1 MKEYYDNDFS
11 SPDTLKRIQEKEK
24 SPETRE
30 KLSAIKDKM
39 KGKKTETFDYRLLI
53 AGFIGLLLIGTR
65 YYSLFVIGLVCYFK
79 FFRAPDKVDHD
90 ISGDYVDGFVN
101 PILDEIFPGTRVD
114 YDDGLEESDFDKI
127 FPRAYSYESNC
138 HISFKDEYETQLFN
152 LEARAQ
158 DRNSKGNIIYRTD
171 FGGQVLLMNF
181 KTKSTGHVRIVPL
194 KFRNEYGPHMDIS
207 YGKIRDGERE
217 IFTESID
224 FNNAYGV
231 FATDELGAKKI
242 LDPNIINIMNTWIG
256 RTGLWLY
263 VDEDGLMM
271 GFRSRS
277 NIFTPPT
284 KKSEIEKLSLSGEYD
299 KFRMDLGYYYGF
311 MELIRKKL

>member
-1 MKEYYDNDFS
+1 MKEYYNNAFS
-11 SPDTLKRIQEKEK
+11 SPDTLKRIEEKEK
-24 SPETRE
+24 SPQIQE
-30 KLSAIKDKM
+30 KLAAIKEEM

-53 AGFIGLLLIGTR
+53 AGFIGLLLIRTR
-65 YYSLFVIGLVCYFK
+65 YYSLFVIALICYFK
-79 FFRAPDKVDHD
+79 FFKAPNKVDHD
-90 ISGDYVDGFVN
+90 ISGAYVDCFVN
-101 PILDEIFPGTRVD
+101 PILEEIFPGTKLD
-114 YDDGLEESDFDKI
+114 YNDSLGESDFDKI

-138 HISFKDEYETQLFN
+138 HISFADEYETQLFN
-152 LEARAQ
+152 LEAVAQ
-158 DRNSKGNIIYRTD
+158 DRNSKGNLVYRTD

-224 FNNAYGV
+224 FNNSYGV
-231 FATDELGAKKI
+231 FATDELVAKKI
-242 LDPNIINIMNTWIG
+242 LDPNIINIMNAWIG

-263 VDEDGLMM
+263 MDEDGLMM

-299 KFRMDLGYYYGF
+299 KVGMDLGYYYGL
-311 MELIRKKL
+311 MDIIREKL